1 MNYHHTWLPYT
12 VGFNFAILK
21 SAQLSPAQG
30 CQVCIL
36 RLRKR
41 FFTPQ
46 VFIHQLSFFK
56 DKFWAFN
63 L

>member
-1 MNYHHTWLPYT
+1 MNYHHTWLAYT

-30 CQVCIL
+30 CQVCIF

-41 FFTPQ
+41 
-46 VFIHQLSFFK
+46 SFF
-56 DKFWAFN
+56 
-63 L
+63 